1 MKKLYFVLIGILLM
15 LTGCSSDEE
24 YINTVKK
31 ITFPDGVTVEK
42 MVDNNVKAGE
52 TYLVNDKNLLF
63 NEAVVFML
71 SFGSKDEINF
81 TLRQSGFTLPEKIS
95 EIKWVVEGKTKTGKV
110 IVASNDKIKVKIKTE
125 ENGDY
130 IETKTNDIITYEL
143 PSNKVIPQ
151 EELDIMGEFYNLAI
165 KNGYTNQKAEEVK
178 ESEESEYKPF
188 DEKAFL
194 KNESGENVVKYY
206 PSGRVQFISDGYM
219 EVELEDRSN
228 LKDIAEGLVWLQDNI
243 GKQYVNAL
251 VDYSIELEY
260 QIIAEKLNKK
270 ITNKITNSDKEKIK
284 KLETQAVK
292 VFDKLQEEVNNSN
305 D

>member
-95 EIKWVVEGKTKTGKV
+95 EIKWGVEGKTKTGKV

-130 IETKTNDIITYEL
+130 IETKTSDIITYEL

-270 ITNKITNSDKEKIK
+270 ITNNDREKIK
-284 KLETQAVK
+284 KLETQ
-292 VFDKLQEEVNNSN
+292 L
-305 D
+305 

>member
-1 MKKLYFVLIGILLM
+1 
-15 LTGCSSDEE
+15 
-24 YINTVKK
+24 
-31 ITFPDGVTVEK
+31 
-42 MVDNNVKAGE
+42 
-52 TYLVNDKNLLF
+52 
-63 NEAVVFML
+63 
-71 SFGSKDEINF
+71 
-81 TLRQSGFTLPEKIS
+81 
-95 EIKWVVEGKTKTGKV
+95 
-110 IVASNDKIKVKIKTE
+110 
-125 ENGDY
+125 
-130 IETKTNDIITYEL
+130 
-143 PSNKVIPQ
+143 
-151 EELDIMGEFYNLAI
+151 MGEFYNLAI
-165 KNGYTNQKAEEVK
+165 KNGYTNQKVEEVK

-188 DEKAFL
+188 DERAFL

-270 ITNKITNSDKEKIK
+270 ITNSDREKIK

-292 VFDKLQEEVNNSN
+292 VFDKLQEEVNNTT

>member
-130 IETKTNDIITYEL
+130 IETKTSDIITYEL

-270 ITNKITNSDKEKIK
+270 ITNSDKEKIK

>member
-165 KNGYTNQKAEEVK
+165 KNGYTNQKVEEVK

-228 LKDIAEGLVWLQDNI
+228 LKDIAKGLVWLQDNI

-270 ITNKITNSDKEKIK
+270 ITNSDKEKIK

-292 VFDKLQEEVNNSN
+292 VFDKLQEEVNNTT

>member
-31 ITFPDGVTVEK
+31 ITFPDGVTVEQ

-110 IVASNDKIKVKIKTE
+110 IVASNDKIKVKIETE

-130 IETKTNDIITYEL
+130 IETKTSDIITYEL

-165 KNGYTNQKAEEVK
+165 KNGYTNQKVEEVK

-206 PSGRVQFISDGYM
+206 PSGRVKFISDGYM

-270 ITNKITNSDKEKIK
+270 ITNSDKEKIK

-292 VFDKLQEEVNNSN
+292 VFDKLQEEVNNTT

>member
-95 EIKWVVEGKTKTGKV
+95 EIKWGVEGKTKTGKV

-206 PSGRVQFISDGYM
+206 PSGRVKFISDGYM

-270 ITNKITNSDKEKIK
+270 ITNSDKEKIK

>member
-130 IETKTNDIITYEL
+130 IETKTSDIITYEL

-151 EELDIMGEFYNLAI
+151 DELDIMGEFYNLAI
-165 KNGYTNQKAEEVK
+165 KNGYTNQKVEEVK

-270 ITNKITNSDKEKIK
+270 ITNSDKEKIK
-284 KLETQAVK
+284 KLETQAAK
-292 VFDKLQEEVNNSN
+292 VFDKLQEEVNNTT

>member
-31 ITFPDGVTVEK
+31 ITFPDGVTVEQ

-130 IETKTNDIITYEL
+130 IETKTSDIITYEL

-178 ESEESEYKPF
+178 EAEESEYKPF

-206 PSGRVQFISDGYM
+206 PSGRVKFISDGYM

-270 ITNKITNSDKEKIK
+270 ITNSDKEKIK

>member
-81 TLRQSGFTLPEKIS
+81 TLRQSGFILPEKIS
-95 EIKWVVEGKTKTGKV
+95 EIKWGVEGKTKTGKV
-110 IVASNDKIKVKIKTE
+110 IVASNDKIKVKIETE

-130 IETKTNDIITYEL
+130 IETKTSDIITYEL

-165 KNGYTNQKAEEVK
+165 KNGYTNQKVEEVK

-206 PSGRVQFISDGYM
+206 PSGRVKFISDGYM

-228 LKDIAEGLVWLQDNI
+228 LKDIAKGLVWLQDNI

-270 ITNKITNSDKEKIK
+270 ITNSDKEKIK

-292 VFDKLQEEVNNSN
+292 VFDKLQEEVNNTT

>member
-31 ITFPDGVTVEK
+31 ITFPDGVTVEQ

-95 EIKWVVEGKTKTGKV
+95 EIKWIVEGKTKTGKV
-110 IVASNDKIKVKIKTE
+110 IVASNDKIKVKIETE

-130 IETKTNDIITYEL
+130 IETKTSDIITYEL

-165 KNGYTNQKAEEVK
+165 KNGYTNQKVEEVK

-206 PSGRVQFISDGYM
+206 PSGRVKFISDGYM

-270 ITNKITNSDKEKIK
+270 ITNSDKEKIK

-292 VFDKLQEEVNNSN
+292 VFDKLQEEVNNTT

>member
-95 EIKWVVEGKTKTGKV
+95 EIKWGVEGKTKTGKV
-110 IVASNDKIKVKIKTE
+110 IVASNDKIKVKIETE

-130 IETKTNDIITYEL
+130 IETKTSDIITYEL

-165 KNGYTNQKAEEVK
+165 KNGYTNQKVEEVK

-206 PSGRVQFISDGYM
+206 PSGRVKFISDGYM

-228 LKDIAEGLVWLQDNI
+228 LKDIAKGLVWLQDNI

-270 ITNKITNSDKEKIK
+270 ITNSDKEKIK

-292 VFDKLQEEVNNSN
+292 VFDKLQEEVNNTT

>member
-42 MVDNNVKAGE
+42 MVDNNVKVGE

-95 EIKWVVEGKTKTGKV
+95 EIKWGVEGKTKTGKV
-110 IVASNDKIKVKIKTE
+110 IVASNDKIKVKIETE

-130 IETKTNDIITYEL
+130 IETKTSDIITYEL

-165 KNGYTNQKAEEVK
+165 KNGYTNQKVEEVK

-206 PSGRVQFISDGYM
+206 PSGRVKFISDGYM

-228 LKDIAEGLVWLQDNI
+228 LKDIAKGLVWLQDNI

-270 ITNKITNSDKEKIK
+270 ITNSDKEKIK
-284 KLETQAVK
+284 KLETQVVK
-292 VFDKLQEEVNNSN
+292 VFDKLQEEVNNTT

>member
-130 IETKTNDIITYEL
+130 IETKTSDIITYEL

-270 ITNKITNSDKEKIK
+270 ITNSDKEKIK

-292 VFDKLQEEVNNSN
+292 VFDKLQEEVNNTT

>member
-165 KNGYTNQKAEEVK
+165 KNGYTNQKVEEVK

-270 ITNKITNSDKEKIK
+270 ITNSDKEKIK

-292 VFDKLQEEVNNSN
+292 VFDKLQEEVNNTT

>member
-165 KNGYTNQKAEEVK
+165 KNGYTNQKVEEVK

-188 DEKAFL
+188 DERAFL

-206 PSGRVQFISDGYM
+206 PSGRVKFISDGYM

-270 ITNKITNSDKEKIK
+270 ITNSDKEKIK

>member
-1 MKKLYFVLIGILLM
+1 MKKLYFVLVGILLM

-95 EIKWVVEGKTKTGKV
+95 EIKWGVEGKTKTGKV
-110 IVASNDKIKVKIKTE
+110 IVASNDKIKVKIETE

-130 IETKTNDIITYEL
+130 IETKTSDIITYEL

-165 KNGYTNQKAEEVK
+165 KNGYTNQKVEEVK

-206 PSGRVQFISDGYM
+206 PSGRVKFISDGYM

-228 LKDIAEGLVWLQDNI
+228 LKDIAKGLVWLQDNI

-270 ITNKITNSDKEKIK
+270 ITNSDKEKIK

-292 VFDKLQEEVNNSN
+292 VFDKLQEEVNNTT

>member
-95 EIKWVVEGKTKTGKV
+95 EIKWGVEGKTKTGKV

-130 IETKTNDIITYEL
+130 IETKTSDIITYEL

-165 KNGYTNQKAEEVK
+165 KNGYTNQKVEEVK

-206 PSGRVQFISDGYM
+206 PSGRVKFISDGYM

-228 LKDIAEGLVWLQDNI
+228 LKDIAKGLVWLQDNI

-270 ITNKITNSDKEKIK
+270 ITNSDKEKIK

>member
-95 EIKWVVEGKTKTGKV
+95 EIKWGVEGKTKTGKV
-110 IVASNDKIKVKIKTE
+110 IVASNDKIKVKIETE

-130 IETKTNDIITYEL
+130 IETKTSDIITYEL

-165 KNGYTNQKAEEVK
+165 KNGYTNQRAEEAK
-178 ESEESEYKPF
+178 EAEESEYKPF

-270 ITNKITNSDKEKIK
+270 ITKNDREKIK
-284 KLETQAVK
+284 KLETKAVK
-292 VFDKLQEEVNNSN
+292 VFDKLQEEVNNTT

>member
-95 EIKWVVEGKTKTGKV
+95 EIKWGVEGKTKTGKV

-165 KNGYTNQKAEEVK
+165 KNGYTNQKVEEVK

-188 DEKAFL
+188 DERAFL

-270 ITNKITNSDKEKIK
+270 ITNSDKEKIK

>member
-130 IETKTNDIITYEL
+130 IETKTSDIITYEL

-206 PSGRVQFISDGYM
+206 PSGRVKFISDGYM

-270 ITNKITNSDKEKIK
+270 ITNSDKEKIK

>member
-95 EIKWVVEGKTKTGKV
+95 EIKWGVEGKTKIGKV

-165 KNGYTNQKAEEVK
+165 KNGYTNQKDEEVK

-206 PSGRVQFISDGYM
+206 PSGRVKFISDGYM

-270 ITNKITNSDKEKIK
+270 ITNSDKEKIK

-292 VFDKLQEEVNNSN
+292 VFDKLQEEVNNTT

>member
-165 KNGYTNQKAEEVK
+165 KNGYTNQKVEEVK

-188 DEKAFL
+188 DERAFL

-270 ITNKITNSDKEKIK
+270 ITNSDKEKIK

>member
-95 EIKWVVEGKTKTGKV
+95 EIKWGVEGKTKTGKV

-130 IETKTNDIITYEL
+130 IETKTSDIITYEL

-228 LKDIAEGLVWLQDNI
+228 LKDIAEGLVWVQDNI

-270 ITNKITNSDKEKIK
+270 ITNSDKEKIK

-292 VFDKLQEEVNNSN
+292 VFDKLQEEVNNTT

>member
-15 LTGCSSDEE
+15 LTGCSSDEK

-110 IVASNDKIKVKIKTE
+110 IVASNDKIKVKIETE

-130 IETKTNDIITYEL
+130 IETKTSDIVTYEL
-143 PSNKVIPQ
+143 SSNKVIPQ

-165 KNGYTNQKAEEVK
+165 KNGYTNQKVEEVK

-206 PSGRVQFISDGYM
+206 PSGRVKFISDGYM

-270 ITNKITNSDKEKIK
+270 ITNSDKEKIK

-292 VFDKLQEEVNNSN
+292 VFDKLQEEVNNTT

>member
-95 EIKWVVEGKTKTGKV
+95 EIKWGVEGKTKTGKV

-130 IETKTNDIITYEL
+130 IETKTSDIITYEL

-228 LKDIAEGLVWLQDNI
+228 LKDIAKGLVWLQDNI

-270 ITNKITNSDKEKIK
+270 ITNSDKEKIK

-292 VFDKLQEEVNNSN
+292 VFDKLQEEVNNTT

>member
-31 ITFPDGVTVEK
+31 ITFPNGVTVEK
-42 MVDNNVKAGE
+42 IVDNNVEAGE

-110 IVASNDKIKVKIKTE
+110 IVASNDKIKVKIETE

-130 IETKTNDIITYEL
+130 IETKTSDIITYEL

-165 KNGYTNQKAEEVK
+165 KNGYTNQKVEEVK

-206 PSGRVQFISDGYM
+206 PSGRVKFISDGYM

-270 ITNKITNSDKEKIK
+270 ITNNDREKIK

-292 VFDKLQEEVNNSN
+292 VFDKLQEEVNNTT

>member
-95 EIKWVVEGKTKTGKV
+95 EIKWGVEGKTKTGKV
-110 IVASNDKIKVKIKTE
+110 IVASNDKIKVKIETE

-130 IETKTNDIITYEL
+130 IETKTSDIVTYEL
-143 PSNKVIPQ
+143 SSNKVIPQ

-165 KNGYTNQKAEEVK
+165 KNGYTNQKVEEVK

-206 PSGRVQFISDGYM
+206 PSGRVKFISDGYM

-270 ITNKITNSDKEKIK
+270 ITNSDKEKIK

-292 VFDKLQEEVNNSN
+292 VFDKLQEEVNNTT

>member
-15 LTGCSSDEE
+15 LTGCSSDEK

-110 IVASNDKIKVKIKTE
+110 IVASNDKIKVKIETE

-130 IETKTNDIITYEL
+130 IETKTSDIITYEL

-178 ESEESEYKPF
+178 EAEESEYKPF

-206 PSGRVQFISDGYM
+206 PSGRVKFISDGYM

-270 ITNKITNSDKEKIK
+270 ITNSDKEKIK

-292 VFDKLQEEVNNSN
+292 VFDKLQEEVNNTT

>member
-95 EIKWVVEGKTKTGKV
+95 EIKWGVEGKTKTGKV

-165 KNGYTNQKAEEVK
+165 KNGYTNQKVEEVK

-206 PSGRVQFISDGYM
+206 PSGRVKFISDGYM

-228 LKDIAEGLVWLQDNI
+228 LKDIAKGLVWLQDNI

-270 ITNKITNSDKEKIK
+270 ITNSDKEKIK

-292 VFDKLQEEVNNSN
+292 VFDKLQEEVNNTT

>member
-42 MVDNNVKAGE
+42 MVDNNVKVGE

-95 EIKWVVEGKTKTGKV
+95 EIKWGVEGKTKTGKV
-110 IVASNDKIKVKIKTE
+110 IVASNDKIKVKIETE

-130 IETKTNDIITYEL
+130 IETKTSDIITYEL

-165 KNGYTNQKAEEVK
+165 KNGYTNQKVEEVK

-206 PSGRVQFISDGYM
+206 PSGRVKFISDGYM

-228 LKDIAEGLVWLQDNI
+228 LKDIAKGLVWLQDNI

-270 ITNKITNSDKEKIK
+270 ITNSDKEKIK

-292 VFDKLQEEVNNSN
+292 VFDKLQEEVNNTT

>member
-63 NEAVVFML
+63 NEAVIFML

-95 EIKWVVEGKTKTGKV
+95 EIKWGVEGKTKTGKV
-110 IVASNDKIKVKIKTE
+110 IVASNDKIKVKIETE

-130 IETKTNDIITYEL
+130 IETKTSDIITYEL

-165 KNGYTNQKAEEVK
+165 KNGYTNQKVEEVK

-206 PSGRVQFISDGYM
+206 PSGRVKFISDGYM

-228 LKDIAEGLVWLQDNI
+228 LKDIAKGLVWLQDNI

-270 ITNKITNSDKEKIK
+270 ITNSDKEKIK

-292 VFDKLQEEVNNSN
+292 VFDKLQEEVNNTT

>member
-95 EIKWVVEGKTKTGKV
+95 EIKWGVEGKTKTGKV

-165 KNGYTNQKAEEVK
+165 KNGYTNQKVEEVK

-188 DEKAFL
+188 DERAFL

-270 ITNKITNSDKEKIK
+270 ITNSDREKIK

-292 VFDKLQEEVNNSN
+292 VFDKLQEEVNNTT

>member
-165 KNGYTNQKAEEVK
+165 KNGYTNQKVEEVK

-188 DEKAFL
+188 DERAFL

-270 ITNKITNSDKEKIK
+270 ITNNDREKIK
-284 KLETQAVK
+284 KLETQ
-292 VFDKLQEEVNNSN
+292 L
-305 D
+305 

>member
-95 EIKWVVEGKTKTGKV
+95 EIKWGVEGKTKTGKV

-165 KNGYTNQKAEEVK
+165 KNGYTNQKVEEVK

-188 DEKAFL
+188 DERAFL

-270 ITNKITNSDKEKIK
+270 ITNSDREKIK

>member
-95 EIKWVVEGKTKTGKV
+95 EIKWGVEGKTKTGKV

-165 KNGYTNQKAEEVK
+165 KNGYTNQKVEEVK

-188 DEKAFL
+188 DERAFL

-251 VDYSIELEY
+251 VD
-260 QIIAEKLNKK
+260 
-270 ITNKITNSDKEKIK
+270 
-284 KLETQAVK
+284 
-292 VFDKLQEEVNNSN
+292 
-305 D
+305 

>member
-15 LTGCSSDEE
+15 LTGCSSDEK

-130 IETKTNDIITYEL
+130 IETKTSDIITYEL

-165 KNGYTNQKAEEVK
+165 KNGYTNQKVEEVK

-206 PSGRVQFISDGYM
+206 PSGRVKFISDGYM

-228 LKDIAEGLVWLQDNI
+228 LKDIAKGLVWLQDNI

-270 ITNKITNSDKEKIK
+270 ITNSDKEKIK

-292 VFDKLQEEVNNSN
+292 VFDKLQEEVNNTT

>member
-95 EIKWVVEGKTKTGKV
+95 EIKWGVEGKTKTGKV

-130 IETKTNDIITYEL
+130 IETKTSDIITYEL

-165 KNGYTNQKAEEVK
+165 KNGYTNQKVEEVK

-188 DEKAFL
+188 DERAFL

-270 ITNKITNSDKEKIK
+270 ITNSDKEKIK

-292 VFDKLQEEVNNSN
+292 VFDKLQEEVNNTT